1 MNGDKIDT
9 SEFDED
15 EKKQID
21 EVYNVPC
28 HDESLAKQ
36 LLMSAMLYG
45 IPSEVKDYA
54 LLDELKNMV
63 LAAAIHNGSSNTVK
77 NEHA

>member
-28 HDESLAKQ
+28 QDESLAKQ

-45 IPSEVKDYA
+45 IPA
-54 LLDELKNMV
+54 
-63 LAAAIHNGSSNTVK
+63 
-77 NEHA
+77 